1 MDKEKRKGGSYVRLL
16 GNAIEVFGR
25 SVRLPASR
33 PARVATGAAFVTGGI
48 FSFLPVLGIWMLPVG
63 FLILSVDFASVRRWR
78 RRTTVRWGRRK
89 GRPQRIIGRL
99 PHIEPTGKGHGH

>member
-1 MDKEKRKGGSYVRLL
+1 MDTEKRKGGSYVRLR

-48 FSFLPVLGIWMLPVG
+48 FSLS
-63 FLILSVDFASVRRWR
+63 LI
-78 RRTTVRWGRRK
+78 
-89 GRPQRIIGRL
+89 
-99 PHIEPTGKGHGH
+99 HI